1 VTGASLARRANGV
14 AARLRAALGG
24 ARVSLSTRLAIS
36 PGGRF
41 NAERG
46 VVLHRHGSI
55 FVDAGATLDIGSGT
69 VIMQGAEIVVLRG
82 ATLRIGANAYVG
94 AYCNLRCA
102 GQIEIG
108 SEARLAQFVSLIDA
122 DYAMPQAG
130 KPFEEIEPGRISVGP
145 RAWIGCQATVLSG
158 VVIGAGSVVG
168 AGAVVTHDVPQN
180 TVVAG
185 NPARR
190 ISPRE

>member
-1 VTGASLARRANGV
+1 MTGAGLARRAHGV
-14 AARLRAALGG
+14 AARLRSSLKG
-24 ARVSLSTRLAIS
+24 ARISLSTRLAVT

-46 VVLHRHGSI
+46 VVLHRHGTI
-55 FVDAGATLDIGSGT
+55 FVDAGGSLDIGSGT
-69 VIMQGAEIVVLRG
+69 VIMQGAEIVVLKG
-82 ATLRIGANAYVG
+82 ASLRIGPDVYVG

-108 SEARLAQFVSLIDA
+108 AEARLAQFVSLIDA
-122 DYAMPQAG
+122 DYVMSQAG
-130 KPFEEIEPGRISVGP
+130 KPFEEIESGRIAVGP
-145 RAWIGCQATVLSG
+145 RAWIGCQATVLRG

-168 AGAVVTHDVPQN
+168 AGAVVTRDVPPN

-185 NPARR
+185 NPARK
-190 ISPRE
+190 ISPR